1 MQLRGELSAFH
12 LAMKDVFRPRGR
24 RAFFAILSVLTFLL
38 FIWIPVKL
46 TPGNDFFFQLTI
58 MRGRDFVLF
67 GLLSTLNALLMI
79 MQWHLYRA
87 RRNMKGSIATAA
99 ASGAGGLSAI
109 FASMFGTAS
118 CSACVA
124 GILGFLG
131 TGSVFFFLKYSTQIT
146 AVATLIVLLAIW
158 FAARS
163 IADGC
168 RTCGIEKKCTT

>member
-1 MQLRGELSAFH
+1 
-12 LAMKDVFRPRGR
+12 MKDVFRPRWR
-24 RAFFAILSVLTFLL
+24 KASFAVLAVLTFLL
-38 FIWIPVKL
+38 FIWIPVRL
-46 TPGNDFFFQLTI
+46 TPGNDFYFQLSI

-67 GLLSTLNALLMI
+67 GLLSTLNALLMV

-87 RRNMKGSIATAA
+87 RRDMKASIATAA
-99 ASGAGGLSAI
+99 ASGAGGLSAV
-109 FASMFGTAS
+109 FASMLGTAS

-146 AVATLIVLLAIW
+146 AVATAIVLLAIW
-158 FAARS
+158 FAARR

-168 RTCGIEKKCTT
+168 KACGIEKQCSI